1 MHETN
6 EIVKAV
12 LLLNSQKESLKLQLD
27 LGIMDSDGVRN
38 ELEMIKDKEKN
49 LKQRLVLMSHVTA
62 EGTPRSISHHE
73 ATPGNPKDYYVT
85 KMPDGKKMKAV
96 TYEGLIDKLYAH
108 YTNGIKDYT
117 VESVFK
123 AALFEKSVT
132 ENPKQNT
139 LDKIRYDFEQFIT
152 KDFAKKDI
160 RNITDIVLKQYTQE
174 WVNSKHPKQKVFF
187 SYKGVLNLIFD
198 YAYAHGIITTNPVAM
213 IKNKP
218 YMKSCDTRKARPEEK
233 ILSPEE
239 IDSIKEEVRHRM
251 SLKKWGSYY
260 INGYAVL
267 FAIET
272 GVRVGELCA
281 LKWSDITENSIHI
294 HAQQLD
300 TKENGKKVYYYDTCT
315 KNEKGISEDGREYPL
330 TRNISSLLTELRTKQ
345 NELGIKSEYIFCHE
359 DGDWI
364 KKDAYLTFLRRLCQ
378 SKGFSVTNN
387 HALRMSLNSNVLLP
401 MGISVADR
409 AAMLGHSIQTNL
421 QYYSFAQKDYLDNV
435 RQLLDSMGESPEG
448 TPREPLKIVPFSKKE
463 SPEHLISQAF

>member
-1 MHETN
+1 MNEIN
-6 EIVKAV
+6 EIVKTV
-12 LLLNSQKESLKLQLD
+12 ILMNNQKESLKLQHQ
-27 LGIMDSDGVRN
+27 LGIMDSDGVRH

-62 EGTPRSISHHE
+62 EGEPRSISHHE

-117 VESVFK
+117 VESIFK

-152 KDFAKKDI
+152 KDFAKRDI

-315 KNEKGISEDGREYPL
+315 KNEKGISEDGREFPL
-330 TRNISSLLTELRTKQ
+330 TRNIASLLTELRLKQ
-345 NELGIKSEYIFCHE
+345 KELGIESEYIFCHK

-421 QYYSFAQKDYLDNV
+421 QYYSYAQKDYLDNV
-435 RQLLDSMGESPEG
+435 RQLLDSMGKSPEG
-448 TPREPLKIVPFSKKE
+448 TPREPLKIVPFTQKE
-463 SPEHLISQAF
+463 KPQSACLSAL